1 MKQIR
6 IFSVSV
12 FMAILSVT
20 TVTGQNLWNMQ
31 PDGSISWIVKKAE
44 AHSDNIEMSGRFMSG
59 ESVIIQFLN

>member
-1 MKQIR
+1 MKSTLIIILFTVIS
-6 IFSVSV
+6 IFR
-12 FMAILSVT
+12 LQ
-20 TVTGQNLWNMQ
+20 GQNLWKMQ